1 MEDSEDKI
9 LKSRTRNSKNKKDNI
24 KVLLVEDD
32 DDLRVLWEA
41 ALAEEFS
48 EVLSAVDGAVG
59 LEMAT
64 LYTPDIIVSDI
75 MLPNLDG
82 FGLCN
87 ALRHSHAT
95 YRIPVILYTSTYID
109 EQDRRLA
116 LGYGA
121 ARVLQKNISIHD
133 LIALTREVYT
143 EFQFDAYIKKIGDSV
158 EGDDLNELHIERMSE
173 KLTELL
179 DRVRDQKNALRN
191 MVDRFSDFASCM
203 SDYFWETDAA
213 GKLVFVSTGKRSSLK
228 LSQFGYQ
235 GSGFQSYFRRFFKT
249 KPLQQLVED
258 MQTCQEIESHLVLRS
273 SGDEV
278 RIIHVIAKPYYDD
291 HDKYAGYRGV
301 FSDIT
306 ERHRQSETLLH
317 QATHD
322 ELTGLYNRR
331 GLERGYAEVISSSD
345 TRTEHV
351 LCYMDLDGFK
361 VINDTVGHAGGDKL
375 LTKFAKLLSDTARR
389 SDLVVRVGGDEFAL
403 FMPNCDIHDSRRL
416 VNELHQKLSDFVF
429 SFKGQTFKVSM
440 SIGCVVTHGLDA
452 SLDDLLN
459 EADQACYRA
468 KRSGGDQVCVYS
480 GSLTKTQEVEVART
494 QLTVDKF
501 RDALSGDKFTLYK
514 QPIVATGDSQI
525 IIGYEIMLR
534 LQYESVVLMPAMIL
548 PLAESYSLSVLLDR
562 WVVANTLQWL
572 SQDKQIKNSGEAIA
586 INLSKGSVCDEKF
599 VDDLVRLIEDS
610 PIEGHRLNLE
620 IAEGILQQRP
630 KRAAHFIS
638 KLKPLGVQIVLD
650 NFGGGMSSL
659 ANLEGVEID
668 QLKLSGK
675 LVRGLKNPFQQAV
688 IKGIQSL
695 ADALGVVTLA
705 PNVESGEVSRILH
718 NSGVV
723 RQQGFYFA
731 EPIPV
736 AQRIGAVAK
745 NNQTQ
750 VS

>member
-1 MEDSEDKI
+1 MDDLDNITK
-9 LKSRTRNSKNKKDNI
+9 KSRARRPRIKDNI

-41 ALAEEFS
+41 ALAEEFN
-48 EVLSAVDGAVG
+48 EVLSAADGATG

-64 LYTPDIIVSDI
+64 LYAPDIIVSDI
-75 MLPNLDG
+75 MLPKLDG

-87 ALRHSHAT
+87 ALRHSHVT

-109 EQDRRLA
+109 EKDRRLA

-133 LIALTREVYT
+133 LIALTREVFT
-143 EFQFDAYIKKIGDSV
+143 EYQFDSYIKKISDSV
-158 EGDDLNELHIERMSE
+158 ERDDLNELHIERMSE
-173 KLTELL
+173 KFTELL
-179 DRVRDQKNALRN
+179 DQIRDQKGALRN
-191 MVDRFSDFASCM
+191 MIDRFSDFASCM
-203 SDYFWETDAA
+203 SDYFWETDVT

-235 GSGFQSYFRRFFKT
+235 GADFKSYFRRFFKV
-249 KPLQQLVED
+249 KPLEQLVED
-258 MQTCQEIESHLVLRS
+258 MQTGQEIESHLVLRS
-273 SGDEV
+273 TTDEV
-278 RIIHVIAKPYYDD
+278 RIIHVIAKPYFDD
-291 HDKYAGYRGV
+291 FDELAGYRGV

-306 ERHRQSETLLH
+306 ERHRRSERLLH

-331 GLERGYAEVISSSD
+331 GLERGYAEVVSSSD
-345 TRTEHV
+345 EHAEHV

-361 VINDTVGHAGGDKL
+361 LVNDTVGHAGGDKL
-375 LTKFAKLLSDTARR
+375 LCVFAKLLMETARH

-403 FMPNCDIHDSRRL
+403 LMPNCDIHDSRRL
-416 VNELHQKLSDFVF
+416 VNKLHQKLSDFIFRFDGEV
-429 SFKGQTFKVSM
+429 FKVSM

-452 SLDDLLN
+452 SLNDLLN

-480 GSLTKTQEVEVART
+480 GSLTRTQEVEVAKT

-501 RDALSGDKFTLYK
+501 REALARDKFTLYK

-534 LQYESVVLMPAMIL
+534 LQYESVVMLPAMIL

-572 SQDKQIKNSGEAIA
+572 HQDKQIKNSGEAIA
-586 INLSKGSVCDEKF
+586 LNLSKGSVCDEEF
-599 VDDLVRLIEDS
+599 AEDLARLLEES
-610 PIEGHRLNLE
+610 PIDGHRLQFE
-620 IAEGILQQRP
+620 IAEEIVQQHP
-630 KRAAHFIS
+630 KRVRNFVN

-650 NFGGGMSSL
+650 DFGGGMSSL
-659 ANLEGVEID
+659 ANLQGLHVD

-695 ADALGVVTLA
+695 ADALGIITLA
-705 PNVESGEVSRILH
+705 PNVESDEVSRILR

-731 EPIPV
+731 EPIPL
-736 AQRIGAVAK
+736 AKRIGAVAK
-745 NNQTQ
+745 TRQ
-750 VS
+750 SEAS

>member
-1 MEDSEDKI
+1 MKDQENKNTN
-9 LKSRTRNSKNKKDNI
+9 LKGRLNSSHKKDNI
-24 KVLLVEDD
+24 KVLLIEDD
-32 DDLRVLWEA
+32 DDLRILWEA
-41 ALAEEFS
+41 ALAEEFH
-48 EVLSAVDGAVG
+48 EVLSAADGAAG

-75 MLPNLDG
+75 MLPKLDG

-87 ALRHSHAT
+87 ALRHNHVT

-109 EQDRRLA
+109 EKDRRLA

-133 LIALTREVYT
+133 LIALTREVFT
-143 EFQFDAYIKKIGDSV
+143 EFQFDAYIKKLGDSV
-158 EGDDLNELHIERMSE
+158 ERDDLNELHIERMSE
-173 KLTELL
+173 KFTELL
-179 DRVRDQKNALRN
+179 DQVRSQKNALRN
-191 MVDRFSDFASCM
+191 MVERFSDFASCM
-203 SDYFWETDAA
+203 SDYFWETDVA
-213 GKLVFVSTGKRSSLK
+213 GKLVFVATGKRSSLK

-235 GSGFQSYFRRFFKT
+235 GSEFKSYFRRFFKA
-249 KPLQQLVED
+249 KQLQRLVED
-258 MQTCQEIESHLVLRS
+258 MQTGLEIESHLVLRS
-273 SGDEV
+273 ASDEV
-278 RIIHVIAKPYYDD
+278 RIIHVIAKPYYDA
-291 HDKYAGYRGV
+291 HDELAGYRGV

-306 ERHRQSETLLH
+306 ERHRQSELLLH

-322 ELTGLYNRR
+322 EMTGLYNRR
-331 GLERGYAEVISSSD
+331 GLEHGYAELIASSD
-345 TRTEHV
+345 AKAEHV

-361 VINDTVGHAGGDKL
+361 VVNDTVGHAGGDKL
-375 LTKFAKLLSDTARR
+375 LGKFADLLRDTARR
-389 SDLVVRVGGDEFAL
+389 TDLAVRVGGDEFAL

-416 VNELHQKLSDFVF
+416 VNELHQKLSDFLF
-429 SFKGQTFKVSM
+429 SFNGQSFKVSM

-452 SLDDLLN
+452 SLDDLLA

-480 GSLTKTQEVEVART
+480 GTLTKTQEVEVART

-501 RDALSGDKFTLYK
+501 RDALEKDQFTLYK

-534 LQYESVVLMPAMIL
+534 LQYESVVIMPAVIL

-562 WVVANTLQWL
+562 WVVAHTLHWV
-572 SQDKQIKNSGEAIA
+572 SQDRQIKNSGEAIA
-586 INLSKGSVCDEKF
+586 INLSKGSVCSEKF
-599 VDDLVRLIEDS
+599 ADDLVRLIKDA
-610 PIEGHRLNLE
+610 PIEAHRLHLE

-630 KRAAHFIS
+630 KRVRTFVN
-638 KLKPLGVQIVLD
+638 KLRPLGVQIVLD
-650 NFGGGMSSL
+650 DL
-659 ANLEGVEID
+659 QID

-695 ADALGVVTLA
+695 ADALGIDTLA

-723 RQQGFYFA
+723 RQQGYYFA

-736 AQRIGAVAK
+736 AKRIGAVAK
-745 NNQTQ
+745 NKR
-750 VS
+750 SEAS